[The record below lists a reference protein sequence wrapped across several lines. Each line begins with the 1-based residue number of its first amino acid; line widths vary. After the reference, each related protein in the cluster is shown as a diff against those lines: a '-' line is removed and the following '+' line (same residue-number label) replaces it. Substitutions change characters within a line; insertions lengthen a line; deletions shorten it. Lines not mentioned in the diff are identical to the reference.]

1 MEKDYIKVPVTHGL
15 RTLKQALLG
24 LDKQLQKEYP
34 DEYKLRV
41 PFYTELKSICKNKK
55 EFMFMYEDENTI
67 DLSCFT
73 DLESKDFE
81 YGHIATKT
89 LLKKEP
95 CEQYDS
101 GLILTKSWSYKT
113 WVYELTFID
122 GWQSDNTISFYFK

>member
-1 MEKDYIKVPVTHGL
+1 MTKGL
-15 RTLKQALLG
+15 QQFLKHL
-24 LDKQLQKEYP
+24 
-34 DEYKLRV
+34 
-41 PFYTELKSICKNKK
+41 KK
-55 EFMFMYEDENTI
+55 EGKLLNNDYTKHIYVNELSRFSIKKVAI

-122 GWQSDNTISFYFK
+122 GWQSDNTISFYFE